1 MKTLSGTLVTC
12 ALLLA
17 PMSSAQQ
24 QTAGTQPRSIDT
36 TTVRLWEGR
45 APGAL
50 DDQDADT
57 PTLTVFLP
65 RGATPGGATAVI
77 ICPGGGYSNLAMN
90 HEGRQVASYF
100 NSMGV
105 AAFVL
110 KYRLGPRYHH
120 PVEMNDGL
128 RAVELVRSRAKEWG
142 LNPQKIG
149 IMGFSAGGH
158 LASTV
163 STHFTAPSR
172 PDFAI
177 LAYPVISMAE
187 KWTHSGSRDSLL
199 GANPSA
205 ELLNDLSNERRIT
218 KDTPPT
224 FLFHTS
230 DDPAVPVENSIQYYL
245 ALKKAGVSAELHVFQ
260 HGPHGVGLAL
270 DDPALAEWSR
280 MLTNWLRAGSWIR

>member
-1 MKTLSGTLVTC
+1 MRLILVLPVFVLAGLASVGMGGTGG
-12 ALLLA
+12 LLWSTVVQAAEPTRVPLWKGQS
-17 PMSSAQQ
+17 PVGNG
-24 QTAGTQPRSIDT
+24 QTETA
-36 TTVRLWEGR
+36 
-45 APGAL
+45 
-50 DDQDADT
+50 DAW
-57 PTLTVFLP
+57 LTVHSAEGEKSP
-65 RGATPGGATAVI
+65 AVV
-77 ICPGGGYSNLAMN
+77 ICPGGGYGGLVTGA
-90 HEGRQVASYF
+90 EGHGIAKWLNRH
-100 NSMGV
+100 GV
-105 AAFVL
+105 TGAVL
-110 KYRLGPRYHH
+110 EYRLPAGRSEVPLLDAQRALRT
-120 PVEMNDGL
+120 L
-128 RAVELVRSRAKEWG
+128 RARAQEW
-142 LNPQKIG
+142 KIDAGRVG